1 MYSFTLHFLH
11 IGLSGMET
19 GKAAILV
26 TVEPLVATIIG
37 FVLWKEDFSIIKLIG
52 IIAILLSVFLLSR
65 EG

>member
-1 MYSFTLHFLH
+1 
-11 IGLSGMET
+11 MET

-52 IIAILLSVFLLSR
+52 IIAILLSVFLLS
-65 EG
+65 GKD